1 MVPTWATFFLG
12 TAGCAEGAGVSEA
25 AAGALFWAA
34 DLAAAG
40 FGAPVACVAWAGC
53 FCAGFS
59 AGKRQRLHGMLC
71 GSLSALLLAVF
82 WYAVSCITAGAL
94 RSPALLCI
102 LLPAGAAGG
111 VCGVNTGLPLPKRRT
126 HLPARLHAGT
136 ALLLRHR
143 PRKRADANQ
152 NM

>member
-1 MVPTWATFFLG
+1 MRNMIRACLLAGLPVSAACLAGLTFLL
-12 TAGCAEGAGVSEA
+12 TAADLPLRLYPA
-25 AAGALFWAA
+25 AAGIPL
-34 DLAAAG
+34 L
-40 FGAPVACVAWAGC
+40 AGC

-71 GSLSALLLAVF
+71 GSLSTLLLAAF

-111 VCGVNTGLPLPKRRT
+111 VCGVNTKLPLPKRRT
-126 HLPARLHAGT
+126 HLPARLRAGT
-136 ALLLRHR
+136 TLLLRHR